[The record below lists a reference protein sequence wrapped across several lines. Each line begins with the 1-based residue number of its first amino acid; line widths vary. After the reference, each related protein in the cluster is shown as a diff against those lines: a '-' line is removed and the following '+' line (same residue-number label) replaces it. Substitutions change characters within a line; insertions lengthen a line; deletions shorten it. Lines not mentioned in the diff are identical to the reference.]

1 MRSIEQRSQVSV
13 EGEAV
18 KIVANSVAP
27 DMSRLGGSIFGCGVR
42 RLAPFEWIGNCGPSR
57 AGSNKVWKW
66 DRHPPAGSPGDTVSA
81 GSETDKTRAQKHVA
95 DARSDT
101 QESRNCHLTDNK

>member
-1 MRSIEQRSQVSV
+1 MSV

-18 KIVANSVAP
+18 KIVANSVAA
-27 DMSRLGGSIFGCGVR
+27 DISRQGGRIFGCGVR
-42 RLAPFEWIGNCGPSR
+42 RLAPFEWIGNCGPRR

-66 DRHPPAGSPGDTVSA
+66 DRHPPACTAQENTASA
-81 GSETDKTRAQKHVA
+81 GSETDKTRAQEHVA

-101 QESRNCHLTDNK
+101 QESRNCHLADDK